1 VKTRKFALSS
11 LLAIAVFL
19 VACSPQPAPTE
30 AMPAEDMSTEV
41 MEDTG
46 DEMMAEDGD
55 EMMSDDGDEMMSD
68 EDEEMMDSEDT
79 ESTMAEEEMMLP
91 EWLSASLT
99 NAHSG
104 ETFAIADF
112 QGDVVLVETLAM
124 WCSNCLKQQKEVVQ
138 LHKLLVER
146 DNFVSVGIDIDA
158 NENIEALKAYTN
170 QNGFDWIYTV
180 APPEV
185 AREIGLLYGDL
196 YLNPPS
202 TPMLIIDQHG
212 DVHTLPF
219 GIKSAADL
227 YKALL
232 PFLDGTM

>member
-1 VKTRKFALSS
+1 MKTRKFALSA
-11 LLAIAVFL
+11 LLAIAIFL

-41 MEDTG
+41 MEDK
-46 DEMMAEDGD
+46 DD

-68 EDEEMMDSEDT
+68 EDEEMMDSEDA
-79 ESTMAEEEMMLP
+79 ESTMTEEVMAEEEMMLP
-91 EWLSASLT
+91 EWLSTSLT
-99 NAHSG
+99 NAHTG

-180 APPEV
+180 ASPEV

-212 DVHTLPF
+212 EVHTLPF
-219 GIKSAADL
+219 GIKNAADL

>member
-1 VKTRKFALSS
+1 MKTRKFALSA

-19 VACSPQPAPTE
+19 VACSPQPAPTA
-30 AMPAEDMSTEV
+30 AMSDEEMSTEV
-41 MEDTG
+41 MEDK
-46 DEMMAEDGD
+46 DD

-68 EDEEMMDSEDT
+68 EDEEMMDSEDA
-79 ESTMAEEEMMLP
+79 ESTMTEEAMAEEEMMLP

-99 NAHSG
+99 NAHTG
-104 ETFAIADF
+104 ETFTISDY

-180 APPEV
+180 ASPEV

-212 DVHTLPF
+212 EVHTLPF

-227 YKALL
+227 YKALQ

>member
-1 VKTRKFALSS
+1 MKTRKFALSS
-11 LLAIAVFL
+11 LLAIAIFL
-19 VACSPQPAPTE
+19 VACSPQPAQTE

-41 MEDTG
+41 MEDK
-46 DEMMAEDGD
+46 DD

-68 EDEEMMDSEDT
+68 EDEEMMDSEDAASTMT
-79 ESTMAEEEMMLP
+79 EEAMAEEEMMLP

-99 NAHSG
+99 NAHTG

-180 APPEV
+180 ASPEV

-212 DVHTLPF
+212 EVHTLPF

-227 YKALL
+227 YKALQ